1 MALICIEETVL
12 LIYKTVISIKMGFN
26 VWNVGMAM
34 WLEVKL
40 WNVLGLIVILVII
53 VMVIMKILA
62 QISVT

>member
-1 MALICIEETVL
+1 
-12 LIYKTVISIKMGFN
+12 MGFN
-26 VWNVGMAM
+26 VWNVEMAM

-40 WNVLGLIVILVII
+40 WNVLGLIVIIVILVII

>member
-1 MALICIEETVL
+1 
-12 LIYKTVISIKMGFN
+12 MGFN

-40 WNVLGLIVILVII
+40 WNVLGLIVMI
-53 VMVIMKILA
+53 VIMEILA